1 MPTGLLHAQA
11 DLLGRRRARQSLREQ
26 LAVVSEQAVNADVA
40 VRRAEA
46 RVAALEAVQ
55 PSEDSGELVRRLE
68 AVGFVFVN
76 GAPRPWQLRAAAAF
90 AGGRDALV
98 VWPAGGGKTL
108 VATMAALHRRGAT
121 VSISP
126 LTSLASEQVSRLVS
140 KWPQTLL
147 SGEIIGGGVL
157 LGGAGGEAGRD
168 LDARR
173 RDALWGRQPLP
184 SESREA
190 ELLRQLQA
198 CGVGGGG
205 WGGHGGLGCVALSPL
220 LPAVARRRRSRRTPR
235 TTQL

>member
-1 MPTGLLHAQA
+1 MLGL
-11 DLLGRRRARQSLREQ
+11 RRVQQSVREQ
-26 LAVVSEQAVNADVA
+26 LRAVSAQAASADVA

-46 RVAALEAVQ
+46 HVAALAAVQ
-55 PSEDSGELVRRLE
+55 PSDDSGELLRRLE
-68 AVGFVFVN
+68 AVGFVFVH

-98 VWPAGGGKTL
+98 VMPAGGGKTL

-121 VSISP
+121 VLIGP

-147 SGEIIGGGVL
+147 SGEVIGGGVL

-198 CGVGGGG
+198 
-205 WGGHGGLGCVALSPL
+205 
-220 LPAVARRRRSRRTPR
+220 
-235 TTQL
+235 